1 MYNRNSTHA
10 MLRTHTHTHTYDE
23 LWIVPS
29 PYGCIGCLSY
39 PFFRSE
45 FLLSLRWKPLLSH
58 IALYYCLM
66 SSKWNSALLL
76 TDVPWVN
83 HTVFHLPVSS
93 FLYQYKLAYSLLCG
107 SRSSDVLDC
116 IQMLDESAT
125 SYWRVFIENRFA
137 VFERKR
143 SKRCTTHDV
152 STRPSLLFTRLFC
165 FSVVSFTTPFIP
177 DPMYLSEV
185 AEKITIILSGWPV
198 SRRFEPATS
207 RLQMGLFN
215 LYTAL

>member
-10 MLRTHTHTHTYDE
+10 MLRTHTHKHTHTYGE

-29 PYGCIGCLSY
+29 PHSCIGCLSY

-45 FLLSLRWKPLLSH
+45 FLLSLRWKPLFSH

-66 SSKWNSALLL
+66 SSKWNSAPLL

-83 HTVFHLPVSS
+83 HTVFHPPASS
-93 FLYQYKLAYSLLCG
+93 FLYHNKLAYSPLCG

-116 IQMLDESAT
+116 IRMLNEPAT
-125 SYWRVFIENRFA
+125 YYWRVFLIENRFA

-143 SKRCTTHDV
+143 SRRCTTHDF
-152 STRPSLLFTRLFC
+152 STRPSQSFTRLFC
-165 FSVVSFTTPFIP
+165 FF
-177 DPMYLSEV
+177 L
-185 AEKITIILSGWPV
+185 
-198 SRRFEPATS
+198 
-207 RLQMGLFN
+207 
-215 LYTAL
+215 